1 MTGRPASSPPPA
13 SSASDL
19 TDRQSGERA
28 RGPADEPA
36 EDQRQP
42 KGAHS
47 VVKAV
52 VMAGGEGTRLR
63 PMTANQPKPLLP
75 VVNKPIMEHVLRLL
89 RRHGFAETVVTVHF
103 LASMVRNYFGDG
115 EDYGM
120 SLQYA
125 NEETPLGTAGSV
137 RNAEDALR
145 DEPFLVISGDAL
157 TDMNLTDLVRFHRDS
172 GALVTVGLTRVPDPL
187 EFGIVISDEDGRI
200 QRFLEKPTW
209 GQVFSDTVNTGI
221 YVMEPEV
228 LKEVQ
233 PGEQVD
239 WSSDVFPRLLDRGAP
254 IFGYV
259 ADAYWEDVGNFESYL
274 KAQADVL
281 SGRVQADIEGFERSP
296 GVWVAEGAEVDPDAT
311 LTGPLCIGD
320 YAKIEA
326 GAQLR
331 EYTVVGSN
339 VVVKEG
345 AFLHRAVVHNNV
357 YLGTGTT
364 LRGCVVGKNTDVM
377 ASARIEESAIVG
389 DECVIE
395 PEAYI
400 SAGVKIYPF
409 KTIEAGA
416 VVNASVI
423 WESRGQR
430 TLFGPRGV
438 SGLVNV
444 EITPELC
451 VRLASAYASTLRKG
465 SVVTTSRDASRA
477 ARALKRAVHGALN
490 ASAINVVDLEAQP
503 LPVARFE
510 TARSEYSGGIA
521 LRTTPGDPQSIDII
535 FLDEQGADLSEGA
548 QRKLERVFSRQEYR
562 RAFPGEIAELTYPP
576 RVIEGYTQELLRCVD
591 MSGVRGAGLK
601 VVADCAGGT
610 VSLVLPGLLGRIG
623 VDVLTVNNRLDEASP
638 TQSLAQVRADMHRL
652 AELVSSARAAF
663 GVRFDP
669 VGERITLVD
678 ERGAMISDDR
688 ALLVVLDLIAAER
701 RSGRVALPVTTTRV
715 AEEVSRFHGVQ
726 VDWTPTSLYGLYEAA
741 GADDVIF
748 AADGRGGF
756 VVPEFSRCIDGI
768 AAFTRLLGLV
778 ARTRL
783 PLSRIHARIPSA
795 HLLKRSVPTPW
806 AAKGIVMR
814 TVVEAAGDRALDT
827 TDGVRVIEPERG
839 WVLVLPD
846 PSDAVTHLWAEGTDG
861 DAAQALLDEW
871 AAVVDQ
877 AGP

>member
-1 MTGRPASSPPPA
+1 
-13 SSASDL
+13 
-19 TDRQSGERA
+19 
-28 RGPADEPA
+28 
-36 EDQRQP
+36 
-42 KGAHS
+42 
-47 VVKAV
+47 VKAV

-75 VVNKPIMEHVLRLL
+75 VVNRPIMEHVLRLL
-89 RRHGFAETVVTVHF
+89 RRHGFTETVVTVQF

-115 EDYGM
+115 EDFGM

-125 NEETPLGTAGSV
+125 TEEMPLGTAGSV
-137 RNAEDALR
+137 KNAEDALR
-145 DEPFLVISGDAL
+145 DEPFLVMSGDAL
-157 TDMNLTDLVRFHRDS
+157 TDIDLSDLVRFHKDN

-187 EFGIVISDEDGRI
+187 EFGIVIADDDGRI

-228 LKEVQ
+228 LKEVAS
-233 PGEQVD
+233 GEVVD
-239 WSSDVFPRLLDRGAP
+239 WSGQVFPRLLERGAP
-254 IFGYV
+254 LFGWV
-259 ADAYWEDVGNFESYL
+259 ADAYWEDVGTLESYM

-281 SGRVQADIEGFERSP
+281 SGKVQTEIDGFEISP
-296 GVWVAEGAEVDPDAT
+296 GVWVAEGADVDPEAI

-331 EYTVVGSN
+331 EFTVVGSN

-345 AFLHRAVVHNNV
+345 AFLHRAVIHNNV
-357 YLGTGTT
+357 YVGIGVT
-364 LRGCVVGKNTDVM
+364 LRGCVIGKNTDVM
-377 ASARIEESAIVG
+377 ASARIEEAAVVG

-400 SAGVKIYPF
+400 SAGVKVYPF

-416 VVNASVI
+416 VVNTSVI

-451 VRLASAYASTLRKG
+451 VRLASAYATTLRKG
-465 SVVTTSRDASRA
+465 AVVTTSRDVSRA

-510 TARSEYSGGIA
+510 TARSECSGGIA
-521 LRTTPGDPQSIDII
+521 MRTTPGDPQSIDII
-535 FLDEQGADLSEGA
+535 FLDEQGADLSQAA

-576 RVIEGYTQELLRCVD
+576 RVIEAYTRELLRCVD
-591 MSGVRGAGLK
+591 MNGVRGAGLK
-601 VVADCAGGT
+601 VVVDCAGGT
-610 VSLVLPGLLGRIG
+610 ASLVLPGLLGRIG

-638 TQSLAQVRADMHRL
+638 TQSLAQVRAGMHRL
-652 AELVSSARAAF
+652 SELVSSSRAAF
-663 GVRFDP
+663 GIRFDP
-669 VGERITLVD
+669 VGERISLVD
-678 ERGAMISDDR
+678 DKGAMVSDDR

-701 RSGRVALPVTTTRV
+701 RTGRVALPVTTTRV
-715 AEEVSRFHGVQ
+715 AEEVSSFHSVQ
-726 VDWTPTSLYGLYEAA
+726 VDWTPTSPHGLYEATA
-741 GADDVIF
+741 GDDVIF
-748 AADGRGGF
+748 GGDGRGGF

-778 ARTRL
+778 ARTRMS
-783 PLSRIHARIPSA
+783 LSQIHARIPVA
-795 HLLKRSVPTPW
+795 HLLKRSMPTPW

-814 TVVEAAGDRALDT
+814 TVVEAAGDKTIDT
-827 TDGVRVIEPERG
+827 TDGVRVVEPGRG
-839 WVLVLPD
+839 WILVLPD
-846 PSDAVTHLWAEGTDG
+846 PLDAVTHLWAEGTDG
-861 DAAQALLDEW
+861 DSAQALLDEW
-871 AAVVDQ
+871 AVVVEQ
-877 AGP
+877 AGR